1 MSLKGTTIFVIALI
15 LGSIIGFG
23 GAFFN
28 YSHRVEELSNYVEE
42 ITSENSLINDDH
54 TGLNEKYNLLNQQY
68 NALESRYSELTH
80 NYTELERRFVELEAD
95 YIDLLNDY
103 ELMVASMPLTP
114 TPFSGDTI
122 ETEYQWYFR
131 GKLHTLSLSV
141 PETQYEYYK
150 NVDRSPTSDYSVYVT
165 HPYDD
170 EYINAIIKKFNF
182 IALEDGLTEHE
193 KINLVI
199 SFVQSLPYTVDE
211 ITTPFDEYPRYPLET
226 LVDNGGD
233 CEDTSILTAS
243 LLTALNYDVILI
255 APPEHMAVGVQID
268 TFGAY
273 WTYNDENYFYI
284 ETTGEGWEIGE
295 FPDDFEES
303 ALLYELKPIPICIH
317 EWTARWEDVNTLEVT
332 VTVSN
337 VGTAVASGIV
347 VYASFDAGEDYIW
360 NEETSDSFDL
370 NIGKQVTITLHL
382 SVPSNENTRL
392 IVGIADSE
400 GYSID
405 ESYSE
410 WFET

>member
-199 SFVQSLPYTVDE
+199 SFVP
-211 ITTPFDEYPRYPLET
+211 
-226 LVDNGGD
+226 
-233 CEDTSILTAS
+233 

>member
-1 MSLKGTTIFVIALI
+1 MSLKGTTIFIIALI

-28 YSHRVEELSNYVEE
+28 YSSQVEELSNYVEE

-54 TGLNEKYNLLNQQY
+54 SGLNEKYNLLNQQY
-68 NALESRYSELTH
+68 NALESRYSDLTH
-80 NYTELERRFVELEAD
+80 NYTELERRFVELEAN

-122 ETEYQWYFR
+122 EIEYQWYFE

-182 IALEDGLTEHE
+182 IALEDSLTEHE

-273 WTYNDENYFYI
+273 WTYNDENYFYL

-317 EWTARWEDVNTLEVT
+317 EWTARWDDVNTLEVT

-347 VYASFDAGEDYIW
+347 VYASFDAGENYIW
-360 NEETSDSFDL
+360 NEETSDFFDL

-382 SVPSNENTRL
+382 SVPSDENTRL